1 MLSIASL
8 FPKGIAEV
16 EVEVEVII
24 KKLQSMGAVTLSE
37 DKVSYVL

>member
-16 EVEVEVII
+16 EVEVII
-24 KKLQSMGAVTLSE
+24 KKLQLMGAVTLSE